1 MISHGEFIPSI
12 WESEKQSRCGFVTA
26 CFVWAEGIENIF
38 HLGILSYFAVQAGA
52 KKVYAVEASNMAQFA
67 KVRMEWKL
75 LLLLLLLLLRMCL
88 ILFLCFTL

>member
-1 MISHGEFIPSI
+1 MIGHGEFIPSI

-26 CFVWAEGIENIF
+26 CFVWAEDIENIF

-67 KVRMEWKL
+67 KVRMKWKL
-75 LLLLLLLLLRMCL
+75 LLLMMCL
-88 ILFLCFTL
+88 ILFPCFTL